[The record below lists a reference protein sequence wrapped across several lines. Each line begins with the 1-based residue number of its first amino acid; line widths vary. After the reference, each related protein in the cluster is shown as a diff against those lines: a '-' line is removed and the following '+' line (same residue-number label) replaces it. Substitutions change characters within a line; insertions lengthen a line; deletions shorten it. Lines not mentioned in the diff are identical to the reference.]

1 MPHLPPPPLPARY
14 RSRAATPADAPAVHR
29 LIAACEREVLGD
41 AAHRAENAVDGV
53 AADLALPDLDPARD
67 TLLVL
72 DAAGAVVGRAW
83 VHGGRRSKVDV
94 HPAHRGE
101 GLGGA
106 LLDWAE
112 ARARQLGS
120 ERISQTLLDGDRAAV
135 ELLRAR
141 GYGAFVTQ
149 WLLEIELP
157 AEPVVSAPPAGVTVR
172 PFRRGDE
179 HAAYRLTEDAFDEW
193 QVRRKPYEEW
203 ARHTVERAA
212 FAPALSP
219 LAFADG
225 QLVGAVL
232 SLDVPESGEGY
243 VERVAVRRDHRD
255 RGIARTLLQEAFR
268 SFHRHGRRSCTLW
281 THSETGALSLYER
294 VGMTVRLSST
304 VYGKPLH
311 PGDGGTSA

>member
-1 MPHLPPPPLPARY
+1 MPRPPLPSLPARY
-14 RSRAATPADAPAVHR
+14 RSRAATPADAPAIHR
-29 LIAACEREVLGD
+29 LVAACERELLGD
-41 AAHRAENAVDGV
+41 AGNRAENAEDGV
-53 AADLALPDLDPARD
+53 AADLALPGLDPAHD
-67 TLLVL
+67 TLLVQ

-101 GLGGA
+101 GLGAA

-120 ERISQTLLDGDRAAV
+120 ERLSQTLLDGDRAAV
-135 ELLRAR
+135 ELLRTR

-149 WLLEIELP
+149 WLLEIPLP
-157 AEPVVSAPPAGVTVR
+157 ADPVVPAPPAGITVR
-172 PFRRGDE
+172 PFRPGDE
-179 HAAYRLTEDAFDEW
+179 RAAYVLTEDAFDEW
-193 QVRRKPYEEW
+193 QVRRKPYQEW

-232 SLDVPESGEGY
+232 SLDVPGTGEGY
-243 VERVAVRRDHRD
+243 IERVAVRRDHRN
-255 RGIARTLLQEAFR
+255 RGIARVLLLEAFR
-268 SFHRHGRRSCTLW
+268 AFHRHGRRACTLW

-294 VGMTVRLSST
+294 VGMTIRLSST

-311 PGDGGTSA
+311 PDGGSTPV

>member
-1 MPHLPPPPLPARY
+1 MSHLPPPPLPAHY
-14 RSRAATPADAPAVHR
+14 RSRAAAPADAPAVHR
-29 LIAACEREVLGD
+29 LVTACERELLGD
-41 AAHRAENAVDGV
+41 AGDRAENAADGV
-53 AADLALPDLDPARD
+53 AADLALPGLDPAHD
-67 TLLVL
+67 TLLVE

-94 HPAHRGE
+94 HPAHRGR

-135 ELLRAR
+135 ELLRSR
-141 GYGAFVTQ
+141 GYGPFVTQ
-149 WLLEIELP
+149 WLLEIQL
-157 AEPVVSAPPAGVTVR
+157 ATEPVVPALPAGVTVR

-243 VERVAVRRDHRD
+243 VERVAVRRDHRN
-255 RGIARTLLQEAFR
+255 RGIARVLLQEAFR
-268 SFHRHGRRSCTLW
+268 AFHRHGRRTCTLW

-294 VGMTVRLSST
+294 VGMTVRLGST

>member
-1 MPHLPPPPLPARY
+1 MPRLPLPSLPTRY
-14 RSRAATPADAPAVHR
+14 RSRAATPADAPAIHR
-29 LIAACEREVLGD
+29 LVTACERDLLGD
-41 AAHRAENAVDGV
+41 AWIRAENAADGV
-53 AADLALPDLDPARD
+53 AADLALPDLDPVRD
-67 TLLVL
+67 TLLVQ

-120 ERISQTLLDGDRAAV
+120 ERLSQTLLDGDRAAV
-135 ELLRAR
+135 ALLRTR

-149 WLLEIELP
+149 WLLEYPLP
-157 AEPVVSAPPAGVTVR
+157 AEPVVPAPPAGITVR
-172 PFRRGDE
+172 PFRPGDE
-179 HAAYRLTEDAFDEW
+179 RAAYLLTEDAFDEW

-243 VERVAVRRDHRD
+243 VERVAVRRDHRN
-255 RGIARTLLQEAFR
+255 RGIARALLLEAFR
-268 SFHRHGRRSCTLW
+268 DFQRHGRRACTLW
-281 THSETGALSLYER
+281 THSETGALALYER
-294 VGMTVRLSST
+294 VGMTIRSSST

-311 PGDGGTSA
+311 PDGGSALA